1 MTIEKLVGLKAT
13 SWKFLSNPKKYVGE
27 SNSSDR
33 PLAAESTRRQFRT
46 ARDIL
51 ARLNG
56 SRGLRA
62 IRGVLLADD
71 VGLGKTTVAALV
83 AWVVASAGEKRN
95 VRILAPNDVMM
106 RRWDEELRL
115 HVPLLQKC
123 ASHLDARANRIK
135 KGKIG
140 KLAAGAIQVVKHSYA
155 AKGLNVRKGA
165 PLACDLLIVD
175 EAHRAKGEKAAFNK
189 ALKKQKK
196 HARRILILTA
206 TPFSI
211 QIDELKQMLHLIEAD
226 EANSAVTGY
235 GKAMTK
241 LYRGNTTGDV
251 GVAGGKLAQKA
262 HAAITA
268 LQPFVIRHGIDDLP
282 KEQKA
287 FGEWG
292 IWTTPVPH
300 VSDAE
305 LELILRVDRTL
316 RLLKD
321 DVAGRSDR
329 TNDPRFHV
337 GWQHLDH
344 EVDAAEQSLARL
356 PTGKQTVAANHV
368 KAIRKLRDDVGV
380 HPKMRAVAAL
390 VGTVV
395 AERDKVLLFCHYH
408 ATAQELTR
416 VLAAEVPKHAKI
428 IAPRSVWQ
436 AAWGS
441 VLRMS
446 DNDDEAPLK
455 KVFISW
461 LCSDAIRAQV
471 QEWFERSPTSI
482 EDLAKALRSA
492 RRHPAAPVASE
503 AAEHLFRSLVGSAST
518 KAVLNAAA
526 GAGVAVIPG
535 GGKAT
540 RVLGV
545 CDPTDPT
552 RFPGERHLF
561 VPNTQPDTI
570 IAIFNSPFGPD
581 ALVVTDKLSE
591 GIDLH
596 RYCRRLIHYELDP
609 SPIRTVQRNG
619 RLRRVNGW
627 AATAKE
633 KLLYAYPAFPG
644 TRDQRLVQIMK
655 KRVDNFSILLG
666 GVMDIELDE
675 MAEDPERWRNAVI
688 EHAKASLRRD
698 AVTLRASER

>member
-13 SWKFLSNPKKYVGE
+13 SWQFLSNPKKYVGE
-27 SNSSDR
+27 SKSSDR
-33 PLAAESTRRQFRT
+33 PLVEESTRQFRT

-56 SRGLRA
+56 SLGLPA

-106 RRWDEELRL
+106 QRWVDELRL
-115 HVPLLQKC
+115 HAPLLEKC
-123 ASHLDARANRIK
+123 APHLDARATRVK

-155 AKGLNVRKGA
+155 VKGLYFRKGA
-165 PLACDLLIVD
+165 PLGCDLLIVD
-175 EAHRAKGEKAAFNK
+175 EAHRAKGEEAAFNK
-189 ALKKQKK
+189 ALNKQKK
-196 HARRILILTA
+196 HARRVLILTA

-226 EANSAVTGY
+226 EAKSAVTGY
-235 GKAMTK
+235 GNAINK
-241 LYRGNTTGDV
+241 LYKGNPNGDI

-282 KEQKA
+282 KERTA
-287 FGEWG
+287 FGECGFWE
-292 IWTTPVPH
+292 TTVPPA
-300 VSDAE
+300 SDAE
-305 LELILRVDRTL
+305 VALIMRMDRTL
-316 RLLKD
+316 RLLKA

-337 GWQHLDH
+337 GWQHLA
-344 EVDAAEQSLARL
+344 EKVDEAEQSLTQL
-356 PTGKQTVAANHV
+356 PAATRTVAASHV
-368 KAIRKLRDDVGV
+368 KAIRKLQADVGV
-380 HPKMRAVAAL
+380 HPKMRAVATL
-390 VGTVV
+390 VASVV
-395 AERDKVLLFCHYH
+395 AKREKVLLFCDHI

-416 VLAAEVPKHAKI
+416 VLAAEVPKHAKT
-428 IAPRSVWQ
+428 IAPRSAWQ
-436 AAWGS
+436 AAWTA
-441 VLRMS
+441 VLQKP
-446 DNDDEAPLK
+446 DDDIEASLK
-455 KVFISW
+455 QVFISW
-461 LCSDAIRAQV
+461 LCSDGIRAQV
-471 QEWFERSPTSI
+471 QEWFERSPTSVA
-482 EDLAKALRSA
+482 DLEKALRSA
-492 RRHPAAPVASE
+492 RRHPAAPIASE
-503 AAEHLFRSLVGSAST
+503 AAEHLFRSLFGSAST
-518 KAVLNAAA
+518 KAVLNEADKN
-526 GAGVAVIPG
+526 GVGVIPG

-545 CDPTDPT
+545 CKPTDPK
-552 RFPGERHLF
+552 RFPGEWHLF
-561 VPNTQPDTI
+561 VHNKRPDTM
-570 IAIFNSPFGPD
+570 IAIFNSPFGSD

-596 RYCRRLIHYELDP
+596 RYCRHLIHYELDP

-627 AATAKE
+627 AATTGE

-655 KRVDNFSILLG
+655 KRVNNFSILLG

-675 MAEDPERWRNAVI
+675 MAEEPERWRNAVI
-688 EHAKASLRRD
+688 ENAKASLRRD
-698 AVTLRASER
+698 AITLRASER